1 MTWKMCMASLA
12 CRNARAYL
20 PRRCRQMP
28 MARSVLPSSAYVYV
42 SMYRYCSICMHMPMA
57 RTNSMCKRTLFPW
70 YIAKRCAFSY
80 ICCARYFGRAA
91 VEFQSVPICMHVC
104 IYHLYICL
112 KVCKYMPSSRR
123 APTCTVDVS
132 MNTHTHARTHT
143 HTHTQSST

>member
-1 MTWKMCMASLA
+1 MCLCMSIYDLEDVHGVLGMPQRATYVYTYIYISTYVYTYIYTWKMCMASLT

-80 ICCARYFGRAA
+80 ICCATSA
-91 VEFQSVPICMHVC
+91 EQ
-104 IYHLYICL
+104 
-112 KVCKYMPSSRR
+112 PSSSKVYLYVCMY
-123 APTCTVDVS
+123 AYIIYIYV
-132 MNTHTHARTHT
+132 
-143 HTHTQSST
+143 